1 LDKPDQRDMAEQ
13 EGQKEHRGQERQ
25 PLQGLKILRVLGID
39 IYINYTWLII
49 FALVA
54 WSLAA
59 GYFPAALPGRS
70 SLLYWGLGLAAAVL
84 LFASV
89 LVHELTHSV
98 VAKSLGLH
106 ISGITLFL
114 FGGVSNLTDAPPDP
128 GSELKIAVSGP
139 LSSLALSGL
148 FYLFRVVVPGPPA
161 LSAILGYLFAVN
173 LLLAIFNIIPGFPLD
188 GGRLLRSLLWW
199 KTHNLKRSTLMA
211 ASAGS
216 GVGWAL
222 VAFGLLGVFAGNPLG
237 GIWLVLIGLFLR
249 SAANYSWT
257 RAKQGQEV

>member
-1 LDKPDQRDMAEQ
+1 MDQSDQRDMAEEEKQ
-13 EGQKEHRGQERQ
+13 DERRPERQ

-59 GYFPAALPGRS
+59 GYFPPALPGRS
-70 SLLYWGLGLAAAVL
+70 SLLYWGLGVAAAVL

-98 VAKSLGLH
+98 VARSLGLH

-114 FGGVSNLTDAPPDP
+114 FGGVSNLTEAPPDP

-139 LSSLALSGL
+139 LSSFALSGL
-148 FYLFRVVVPGPPA
+148 FYFLLVVVPGPPA
-161 LSAILGYLFAVN
+161 LSAILGYLFVVN
-173 LLLAIFNIIPGFPLD
+173 LLLAVFNIIPGFPLD

-199 KTHNLKRSTLMA
+199 RTHNLKRSTLMA
-211 ASAGS
+211 ASAGA

-222 VAFGLLGVFAGNPLG
+222 VALGLLGVFAGNLLG

-249 SAANYSWT
+249 SAANYS
-257 RAKQGQEV
+257 RARAERGQEV